1 MDGKSK
7 PSILP
12 YICIVLILYMAK
24 PEKHLFIQEDITLLT
39 ETERL
44 KKDIYRPDI
53 EKLQLFTKML
63 RTNQLFKK
71 AIIRHK

>member
-1 MDGKSK
+1 
-7 PSILP
+7 
-12 YICIVLILYMAK
+12 MAK
-24 PEKHLFIQEDITLLT
+24 PEKHLVIPEDITLLT

-63 RTNQLFKK
+63 RTNQLLKK